1 MLDPLAFALK
11 FGFLLVLYLFLV
23 WVCRSAFRDLR
34 RASAG
39 PAVAPGGFGD
49 ATGMYSAAAR
59 REPEDFRGV
68 PRLRVEIA
76 GGLPHGAAYDLSAG
90 AIIGRGDDIEI
101 TLDDSFASAHHAR
114 FVAQADT
121 IVLEDLGSTNGTYLN
136 GERLTGPRPLH
147 VGDKIRIGNSEFSF
161 ER

>member
-23 WVCRSAFRDLR
+23 WVCRSGFRDLR
-34 RASAG
+34 KAAQWSTQ
-39 PAVAPGGFGD
+39 PHGGYGD
-49 ATGMYSAAAR
+49 ATGMYAADAR
-59 REPEDFRGV
+59 LEPEDFRGV

-76 GGLPHGAAYDLSAG
+76 AGLPHGAAYDLSNG
-90 AIIGRGDDIEI
+90 AVIGRGDDIEI
-101 TLDDSFASAHHAR
+101 TLDDSFASSHHAR
-114 FVAQADT
+114 VVAQGDT

-136 GERLTGPRPLH
+136 NERLTGPRPLR
-147 VGDKIRIGNSEFSF
+147 VGDKIRIGNSEFTF